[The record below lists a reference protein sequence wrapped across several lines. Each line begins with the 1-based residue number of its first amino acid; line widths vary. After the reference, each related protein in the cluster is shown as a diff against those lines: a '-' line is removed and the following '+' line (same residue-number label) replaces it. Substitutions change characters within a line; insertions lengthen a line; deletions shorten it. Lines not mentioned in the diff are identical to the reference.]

1 MKVFIIIDEPIM
13 KKGTPK
19 FLLTV
24 WLLPYAQMTGR
35 YVENNT
41 HEDVHFRV
49 SMKHNVE
56 DILKDELNEYDNK

>member
-13 KKGTPK
+13 KKGTP
-19 FLLTV
+19 TV

-41 HEDVHFRV
+41 YEDVHFRV

-56 DILKDELNEYDNK
+56 DISKDELNA